1 MTKPKTI
8 LSGCVA
14 AILSLGSFGCAPAQ
28 NSSAQNSS
36 APQAALQSTPVT
48 TPSIS
53 PSQTRLDPPAG
64 YVANKN
70 TVVMLGMIHRAHVE
84 SETYGL
90 DVVEAL
96 IREINPDYVLTEIPP
111 DRLAGAV
118 KGFAE
123 TGEVTE
129 QRVRVF
135 PEYRDVLFPLT
146 EEMDFKIIPTAAWSR
161 GMADYRRDAM
171 GKIRSNPERKD
182 DWDAYIAANE
192 QANEKMADR
201 RDDPYFIHSDEYDA
215 ITKANLSVYGTRFAE
230 DIGRGDWERINAAHY
245 KLIEAALE
253 NHAGEGATML
263 ITYGAGHKYW
273 FLEQLRQRDDIIL
286 INPVEYLDKIKAP

>member
-1 MTKPKTI
+1 MVTSKTLLRVGLI
-8 LSGCVA
+8 LG
-14 AILSLGSFGCAPAQ
+14 LSLLHFACLRSDNNVASP
-28 NSSAQNSS
+28 SSAAQTLVNI
-36 APQAALQSTPVT
+36 PQ
-48 TPSIS
+48 
-53 PSQTRLDPPAG
+53 SQTRLDPPPG
-64 YVANKN
+64 YAENKN
-70 TVVMLGMIHRAHVE
+70 TVVMLGMIHRSHVG
-84 SETYGL
+84 SERYGL

-111 DRLAGAV
+111 DRLAQAV

-129 QRVRVF
+129 PRVRVF
-135 PEYRDVLFPLT
+135 PEYKDVLFPLSD
-146 EEMDFKIIPTAAWSR
+146 EMDFKIIPTAAWSR
-161 GMADYRRDAM
+161 GMADYRRAAM
-171 GKIRSNPERKD
+171 TRLRDDPSRKA
-182 DWDAYIAANE
+182 DWDAYTAANE
-192 QANEKMADR
+192 ASDKKLSGR

-215 ITKANLSVYGTRFAE
+215 ITKANLSVYGARFAD

-253 NHAGEGATML
+253 NHAGEGAVML

-286 INPVEYLDKIKAP
+286 VNPRVYLDRIKAE